1 LTHVTGPIHRR
12 CVPPARGNSTN
23 LGASVN
29 RPLLRHAR
37 RRLFRSFLF
46 LALFPIA
53 ICALAS
59 CHSSPP
65 AKHYKLE
72 GTIVSVDPGTHQA
85 VIDAK
90 EIPGF
95 MDAMAMPY
103 TIPDS
108 RVIALLKPGD
118 QITADLVVT
127 DAGAHLEQ
135 VVVVK
140 KASAA
145 PPSGASGT
153 AAEPVSNELHVPQPG
168 DVVPDFSFVNQDG
181 RRITLRQ
188 FRGKTLLLTFIYTKC
203 PLPDFCPKLTDDF
216 ARIDAQLK
224 SDSGLYSRTRLLSI
238 SFDPNHDKPSVLR
251 DYAKA
256 YGDSGRML
264 AHWEFAVAPKS
275 ELPAVAKF
283 FGLYYNV
290 QEDQIEH
297 SLSTAIISPDGKIFE
312 WNHSND
318 WPITDALQ
326 NIKRAAAHQPPGVA
340 VALN

>member
-1 LTHVTGPIHRR
+1 MAHVTGPIHRR
-12 CVPPARGNSTN
+12 CVLPAGDTSTN
-23 LGASVN
+23 FGASVTHPLC
-29 RPLLRHAR
+29 RPAR
-37 RRLFRSFLF
+37 WRFFRTVPF

-59 CHSSPP
+59 CHSSPA

-72 GTIVSVDPGTHQA
+72 GTVVSIDPGTHQA
-85 VIDAK
+85 LIDAK

-95 MDAMAMPY
+95 MDAMTMPY
-103 TIPDS
+103 AIPDS

-127 DAGAHLEQ
+127 DDGAHLEQ

-140 KASAA
+140 KASAR
-145 PPSGASGT
+145 PSAASAAA
-153 AAEPVSNELHVPQPG
+153 AAEPVSNELHVPQSG
-168 DVVPDFSFVNQDG
+168 DVVPDFNFVNQDD

-203 PLPDFCPKLTDDF
+203 PQPDFCPKLTDDF
-216 ARIDAQLK
+216 ARIDAQLR
-224 SDSGLYSRTRLLSI
+224 SDRELYLRTRLLSI
-238 SFDPNHDKPSVLR
+238 SFDPDHDKPSILR

-256 YGDSGRML
+256 YGDSGRTL

-283 FGLYYNV
+283 FGLYYDV
-290 QEDQIEH
+290 QQDQIEH
-297 SLSTAIISPDGKIFE
+297 SLSTAIISPEGKIFA
-312 WNHSND
+312 WYHSGD

-326 NIKRAAAHQPPGVA
+326 NIKRAAAHQPPAAA